1 MIVCNF
7 YTFDIMLKKLFGSE
21 VRIKL
26 LNQFLMHADQE
37 FYLRE
42 LSNHFNISPR
52 SVSMEL
58 TNLESMGLIRKRI
71 SGNQHYYSSNIQHP
85 LFHDLKN
92 IFAKTIGLKNIIADC
107 FEPFKSKIKFSFIYG
122 SIARGNDT
130 SSSDIDLL
138 IIGNVSSRK
147 ISSILLSAG
156 SKLNRE
162 INFSVFSLEEIEKRI
177 KNSEHFITSV
187 FKEPKIFVVGDFDE
201 FNRLGKKWLVEIP

>member
-1 MIVCNF
+1 M
-7 YTFDIMLKKLFGSE
+7 YTVAVMLKKLFGSE

-26 LNQFLMHADQE
+26 LNHFLMQQDQE

-42 LSNHFNISPR
+42 LSNHFSISPR

-58 TNLESMGLIRKRI
+58 TNLESIGLISKRI

-92 IFAKTIGLKNIIADC
+92 IFTKTIGLKNIIADSL
-107 FEPFKSKIKFSFIYG
+107 EPFKSEIKFSFIYG
-122 SIARGNDT
+122 SIAKGNYT
-130 SSSDIDLL
+130 SSSDVDLL

-147 ISSILLSAG
+147 ISSVLLSAG

-162 INFSVFSLEEIEKRI
+162 INFSVFSLKEIKKRI
-177 KNSEHFITSV
+177 KDNDHFITSI
-187 FKEPKIFVVGDFDE
+187 FKEPKIFVIGDSDE
-201 FNRLGKKWLVEIP
+201 FDRMGKEWLAETT